1 MAFEKELEKKAVE
14 IAEKVGEET
23 AKIESEAKEVEE
35 KVLEETVEVIEKV
48 ENKMDKLVKEL
59 AHKNKTQGLTDE
71 ELKERD
77 VLRKEYIAEF
87 KRGMK
92 KNIMDNLYIMDKD
105 GNKVKVEPKAY
116 RKQFPTTSRF

>member
-23 AKIESEAKEVEE
+23 AKI
-35 KVLEETVEVIEKV
+35 
-48 ENKMDKLVKEL
+48 VKRINEL

-77 VLRKEYIAEF
+77 ILRKEYIAEF
-87 KRGMK
+87 KKGMK

-105 GNKVKVEPKAY
+105 GNKVKVEPKN
-116 RKQFPTTSRF
+116 KKGK

>member
-23 AKIESEAKEVEE
+23 AKIESEAKELEE

-48 ENKMDKLVKEL
+48 ENKMDKLVKRINEL

-77 VLRKEYIAEF
+77 ILRKEYIAEF
-87 KRGMK
+87 KKVMK

-105 GNKVKVEPKAY
+105 GNKVKVEPKN
-116 RKQFPTTSRF
+116 KKGK

>member
-48 ENKMDKLVKEL
+48 DKLVKRINEL

-77 VLRKEYIAEF
+77 ALRKEYIAEF
-87 KRGMK
+87 KKGMK

-105 GNKVKVEPKAY
+105 GNKVKVEPKKKK
-116 RKQFPTTSRF
+116 R

>member
-23 AKIESEAKEVEE
+23 AKIESEAKEV
-35 KVLEETVEVIEKV
+35 IEKV
-48 ENKMDKLVKEL
+48 ENKMDKLVKRINEL

-77 VLRKEYIAEF
+77 ALRKEYIAEF
-87 KRGMK
+87 KKGMK

-105 GNKVKVEPKAY
+105 GNKVKVEPKKKK
-116 RKQFPTTSRF
+116 R

>member
-48 ENKMDKLVKEL
+48 ENKMNEL

-77 VLRKEYIAEF
+77 ILRKEYIAEF
-87 KRGMK
+87 KKGMK

-105 GNKVKVEPKAY
+105 GNKVKVEPKN
-116 RKQFPTTSRF
+116 KKGK

>member
-1 MAFEKELEKKAVE
+1 MAFEKELEKKAGE

-48 ENKMDKLVKEL
+48 ENKMDKLVKRINEL

-105 GNKVKVEPKAY
+105 GNKVKVEPKN
-116 RKQFPTTSRF
+116 KKGK

>member
-35 KVLEETVEVIEKV
+35 KVLEETVEE
-48 ENKMDKLVKEL
+48 MDKLVKRINEL

-77 VLRKEYIAEF
+77 ILRKEYIAEF
-87 KRGMK
+87 KKGMK

-105 GNKVKVEPKAY
+105 GNKVKVEPKN
-116 RKQFPTTSRF
+116 KKGK

>member
-23 AKIESEAKEVEE
+23 AKIER

-48 ENKMDKLVKEL
+48 ENKMDKLVKRINEL

-87 KRGMK
+87 KKGMK

-105 GNKVKVEPKAY
+105 GNKVKVEPKNKK
-116 RKQFPTTSRF
+116 R

>member
-23 AKIESEAKEVEE
+23 AKIESEAKEVE
-35 KVLEETVEVIEKV
+35 
-48 ENKMDKLVKEL
+48 NKMDKLVKRINEL

-87 KRGMK
+87 KKGMK

-105 GNKVKVEPKAY
+105 GNKVKVEPKN
-116 RKQFPTTSRF
+116 KKGK

>member
-48 ENKMDKLVKEL
+48 ENKMD
-59 AHKNKTQGLTDE
+59 
-71 ELKERD
+71 
-77 VLRKEYIAEF
+77 
-87 KRGMK
+87 
-92 KNIMDNLYIMDKD
+92 
-105 GNKVKVEPKAY
+105 
-116 RKQFPTTSRF
+116 

>member
-48 ENKMDKLVKEL
+48 ENKMDKLVKRINEL

-77 VLRKEYIAEF
+77 VL
-87 KRGMK
+87 
-92 KNIMDNLYIMDKD
+92 YIMDKD
-105 GNKVKVEPKAY
+105 GNKVKVEPKN
-116 RKQFPTTSRF
+116 KKGK